1 MRWFRQFLK
10 RILPDPAVNR
20 LRRWRATWRY
30 LRRVSQEV
38 LERDSHLQDLERR
51 MAGRKDGLYH
61 QMVKDVVERTDVV
74 VQQLD
79 RRIEGQGARH
89 GELLRDLEADLQ
101 SLREEVA
108 RLREAVQE
116 LQGRPDGP
124 ATQRRAP
131 NRATK
136 GRRVRASD

>member
-1 MRWFRQFLK
+1 VRWFRQFLK
-10 RILPDPAVNR
+10 RILPDPAVNW
-20 LRRWRATWRY
+20 LRRWRATGRY
-30 LRRVSQEV
+30 LRGVSQEV
-38 LERDSHLQDLERR
+38 LERDSHLEDLERR
-51 MAGRKDGLYH
+51 MAGRKDGFYH
-61 QMVKDVVERTDVV
+61 QLVKEVVERTDVV

-89 GELLRDLEADLQ
+89 GDLLRHLEADLQ
-101 SLREEVA
+101 NLRQEVA

-124 ATQRRAP
+124 ATERRAA
-131 NRATK
+131 NRASR

>member
-1 MRWFRQFLK
+1 VRWFRQFLK
-10 RILPDPAVNR
+10 KILPGRTVNWI
-20 LRRWRATWRY
+20 RRWRATGRY
-30 LRRVSQEV
+30 LRSVSEEV
-38 LERDSHLQDLERR
+38 LERDSHLEDLERR
-51 MAGRKDGLYH
+51 IAGSEDGFYQRL
-61 QMVKDVVERTDVV
+61 VKDVVERTEVV

-89 GELLRDLEADLQ
+89 SELLRQLEGDLR

-124 ATQRRAP
+124 ATERRAS
-131 NRATK
+131 R